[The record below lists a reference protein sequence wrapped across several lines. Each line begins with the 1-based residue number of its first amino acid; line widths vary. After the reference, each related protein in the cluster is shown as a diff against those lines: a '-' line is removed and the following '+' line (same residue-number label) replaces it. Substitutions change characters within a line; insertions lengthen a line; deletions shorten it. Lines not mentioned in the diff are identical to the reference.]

1 MVEYIKSMIFGKPS
15 QGEETK
21 GKTPSERI
29 RDNLQRVEN
38 KKKEKRETQDQIVFQ
53 PIMKISP

>member
-29 RDNLQRVEN
+29 RDNL
-38 KKKEKRETQDQIVFQ
+38 
-53 PIMKISP
+53 